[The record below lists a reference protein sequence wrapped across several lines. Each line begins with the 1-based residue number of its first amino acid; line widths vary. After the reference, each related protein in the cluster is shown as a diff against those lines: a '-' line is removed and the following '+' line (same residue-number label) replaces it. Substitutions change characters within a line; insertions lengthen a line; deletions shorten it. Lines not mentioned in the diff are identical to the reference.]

1 MSTNESIAEVVE
13 QLAGERPGWLVVLR
27 ACCVVARGAEVLGLG
42 FAGSWVRQQLE
53 EWGAPDTIWFPGLTL
68 LERRGLITMV
78 AKTGGPLHF
87 LMPHRS
93 EIEDALAGLG
103 IAYRHSDSRPHSA

>member
-1 MSTNESIAEVVE
+1 MPIDESIADVVE
-13 QLAGERPGWLVVLR
+13 QLGAERPGWLVVLR

-68 LERRGLITMV
+68 LERRGLITV
-78 AKTGGPLHF
+78 VPNSGGQPHF
-87 LMPHRS
+87 LMPHRT
-93 EIEDALAGLG
+93 EIEDALASLG
-103 IAYRHSDSRPHSA
+103 RAYRR